1 MTVVVADSGPL
12 IALAK
17 IEALHLLRDLY
28 RQVITGPTVY
38 TEAVT
43 AGLAMNAADAIALQ
57 EAFQRGELAVRT
69 PSAVSL
75 SQPGLLHEGE
85 AESIC
90 LAIELKADWLLM
102 DDLSARQIAQRNL
115 AAANLSTG
123 MKGTLGVI
131 VTAAHNH
138 VIAPAQAI
146 ELVQGLKGRP
156 DVWLAPA
163 LCEAVVKALQR
174 LS

>member
-17 IEALHLLRDLY
+17 IEALHLLCDLY
-28 RQVITGPTVY
+28 QQVITGPTVY

-43 AGLAMNAADAIALQ
+43 AGLAMNAADAIGLQ
-57 EAFQRGELAVRT
+57 EAFQRGELTVRI
-69 PSAVSL
+69 PSAISL
-75 SQPGLLHEGE
+75 SHREWLHEGE
-85 AESIC
+85 AESIR
-90 LAIELKADWLLM
+90 LAIEFEADWILV
-102 DDLSARQIAQRNL
+102 DDFSARQIAQQNL
-115 AAANLSTG
+115 RVANLSTG
-123 MKGTLGVI
+123 VKGTLGVI

-163 LCEAVVKALQR
+163 LCEATVKALQR

>member
-43 AGLAMNAADAIALQ
+43 AGLAMNAADATALQ
-57 EAFQRGELAVRT
+57 EAFQRGELAIRT

-75 SQPGLLHEGE
+75 SHPDLLHEGE
-85 AESIC
+85 AESIR
-90 LAIELKADWLLM
+90 LAIELEADWLLM

-115 AAANLSTG
+115 
-123 MKGTLGVI
+123 
-131 VTAAHNH
+131 TAAHNH
-138 VIAPAQAI
+138 VIAPAQAM

-163 LCEAVVKALQR
+163 LCEAVVKTLQR

>member
-12 IALAK
+12 
-17 IEALHLLRDLY
+17 
-28 RQVITGPTVY
+28 
-38 TEAVT
+38 
-43 AGLAMNAADAIALQ
+43 
-57 EAFQRGELAVRT
+57 
-69 PSAVSL
+69 
-75 SQPGLLHEGE
+75 
-85 AESIC
+85 
-90 LAIELKADWLLM
+90 
-102 DDLSARQIAQRNL
+102 AQRNL

-123 MKGTLGVI
+123 VKGTLGVI

-138 VIAPAQAI
+138 VIAPAQAM